1 MLMRDHEESLSV
13 VNDDLN
19 DPTLDDYD
27 EEEWNPDADD

>member
-1 MLMRDHEESLSV
+1 MLMRNHEESLSA

-27 EEEWNPDADD
+27 EEWNPDADD